1 MKKSV
6 ILIIILFCSLLN
18 AGNVLSAPD
27 TWTQKTDLGGSG
39 RYSSAGFSI
48 GSKGY
53 IGTGVINNN
62 NYNNCGCFSNGSSI
76 TCISCY
82 METYDLADFWE
93 YDSTSDTWTQKA
105 DFGGGTRDFAVGFS
119 IGGKGYMG
127 TGEGELYPYYK
138 NDFWEYDP
146 ASNTWT
152 QKADFGGTARAAA
165 AGFSIGSKGYIGT
178 GDTFDSVGHNIKL
191 KDFWEYDPAS
201 DTWTQKADLGGAAR
215 GEATGF
221 SIGGKGYIGTGTTVD
236 SSGAFVNSNDFWEYD
251 PVSNIWTQK
260 ADFGGTARNGAVGLS
275 IGSKGYIGTGF
286 DSSTQKDFWEF
297 EPATNTWTQRVD
309 FGGTAREDAV
319 AFSIGNAGYVTTG
332 FLNFYNKQ
340 DLWEYDAFDTTP
352 DQFAFTNKT
361 NVSLNATITSN
372 SITVSGINSAA
383 GISITG
389 GSYSVNGGSYTS
401 TGGTVNNG
409 DTVKVQLTSSG
420 SYSTTTNAT
429 LTIGGVS
436 DTFSVTTQVAPARSG
451 GGGSSG
457 CFIATAAFGSPMAGQ
472 VEILRQFRDRYLL
485 TNELGRKFVV
495 WYYRNSP
502 VAANYIKDKPLA
514 KAAVRLA
521 LYPLIGFSL
530 LLIFGYL
537 PFVIVGLLLFTLLS
551 LRLRPKKLSAT

>member
-152 QKADFGGTARAAA
+152 QKADF
-165 AGFSIGSKGYIGT
+165 
-178 GDTFDSVGHNIKL
+178 
-191 KDFWEYDPAS
+191 
-201 DTWTQKADLGGAAR
+201 GGAAR

>member
-138 NDFWEYDP
+138 
-146 ASNTWT
+146 
-152 QKADFGGTARAAA
+152 
-165 AGFSIGSKGYIGT
+165 
-178 GDTFDSVGHNIKL
+178 
-191 KDFWEYDPAS
+191 
-201 DTWTQKADLGGAAR
+201 
-215 GEATGF
+215 
-221 SIGGKGYIGTGTTVD
+221 
-236 SSGAFVNSNDFWEYD
+236 NDFWEYD